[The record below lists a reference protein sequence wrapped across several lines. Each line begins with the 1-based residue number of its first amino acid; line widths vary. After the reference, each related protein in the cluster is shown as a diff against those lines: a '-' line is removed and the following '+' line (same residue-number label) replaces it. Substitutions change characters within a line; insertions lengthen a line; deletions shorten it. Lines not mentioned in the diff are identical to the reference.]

1 MTNKKYCDFEKSN
14 IQNSL
19 IFFSKKRNRTYF
31 TKYFASILLAAII
44 AKREG
49 VLGVEMLCDKK
60 TPGILKDYFR
70 LLADCYNFDF
80 YVHLLYR
87 GGHVKTGN
95 KLLDSKFDKI
105 YKKQYKSKNKSEQ
118 FIYNFCLEA
127 SEKINNPDIEIQD
140 LYDCMLRVIPEA
152 FSDYKEYLR
161 SIVIAAG
168 ETCGWNFL
176 FLSEKSKELLFFKRF
191 YNYDCFKCYLSY
203 S

>member
-1 MTNKKYCDFEKSN
+1 MTNNKNDFEKSVRK
-14 IQNSL
+14 NSL
-19 IFFSKKRNRTYF
+19 VFFCRKRNRTYF

-70 LLADCYNFDF
+70 LLADCYEFNFYADA
-80 YVHLLYR
+80 LYR
-87 GGHVKTGN
+87 GEHVKTGN
-95 KLLDSKFDKI
+95 KYLNQIFEKI
-105 YKKQYKSKNKSEQ
+105 YKKINKSKNEFDQ
-118 FIYNFCLEA
+118 FIYLFCLEVV
-127 SEKINNPDIEIQD
+127 EKIRNPDIEIQD

-152 FSDYKEYLR
+152 FSDYREYLR

-191 YNYDCFKCYLSY
+191 NNYDWFKCYLSY